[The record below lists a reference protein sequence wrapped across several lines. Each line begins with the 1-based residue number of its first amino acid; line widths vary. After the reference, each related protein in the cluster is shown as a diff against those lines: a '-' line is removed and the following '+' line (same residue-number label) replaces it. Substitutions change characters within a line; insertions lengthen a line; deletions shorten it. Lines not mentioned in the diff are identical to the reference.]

1 MAKATP
7 QETTL
12 KTEPLRP
19 IARFPP
25 SAWGHFFVDFVQDES
40 KLNQWSQRALVLK
53 EKVKKILR
61 DARGAPFEIH
71 LIDVIK
77 RVGLDYQFEAE
88 IEDALNRLY
97 SADVN
102 DVSCDD
108 GDDLYHEALRFRVL
122 RAGGYKASA
131 DVFEKYKDEEGK
143 FKECLT
149 KDVKSLLCLYEAA
162 FLGIRGEDILDEAI
176 AFTTEHLKSSL
187 TSNLDPLLKQQVQ
200 QALEIPTHKRL
211 PRINARK
218 FISFYEES
226 EGKTSED
233 IRTLIE
239 YAKLDF
245 NLVQAV
251 HQREIKNVSKW
262 WKEKGLAEKLPYARN
277 RAVECYVWN
286 MSVTPEPRFSRS
298 REFAAKTL
306 SMVSLT
312 DDTYDAYGIYEELE
326 QYTNAI
332 QRWDLAAMDDLAEYM
347 KPLYLELVT
356 LFKETE
362 EKLEQEGY
370 SYQIGYVKE
379 AIQELCREGYFAEA
393 KWYHDRYTPGIEEY
407 IRVALKSSG
416 YEAVFVLTMVF
427 MEEASVEAFEWW
439 KSKPR
444 IIVAITEI
452 CRFLDDLVAHKFE
465 QERGHI
471 VSSVECF
478 MEEKGMTEK
487 EVINL
492 FKNFYNLAWKDINET
507 CLRPTPFPMYIL
519 GKAVN
524 LGRMMEAWYKSNGK
538 DGYTFS
544 GDRTKEMITALLVD
558 PIPI

>member
-25 SAWGHFFVDFVQDES
+25 SAWGHFFVDFAQDES
-40 KLNQWSQRALVLK
+40 KLNQWSQRAPVLK

-211 PRINARK
+211 PRINARN

-233 IRTLIE
+233 IRTLME

-306 SMVSLT
+306 SMLSLT
-312 DDTYDAYGIYEELE
+312 DDTYDAYGIYDELE

-332 QRWDLAAMDDLAEYM
+332 QRLHILLIIYICE
-347 KPLYLELVT
+347 
-356 LFKETE
+356 
-362 EKLEQEGY
+362 
-370 SYQIGYVKE
+370 
-379 AIQELCREGYFAEA
+379 IQFISKC
-393 KWYHDRYTPGIEEY
+393 
-407 IRVALKSSG
+407 SS
-416 YEAVFVLTMVF
+416 F
-427 MEEASVEAFEWW
+427 
-439 KSKPR
+439 
-444 IIVAITEI
+444 
-452 CRFLDDLVAHKFE
+452 
-465 QERGHI
+465 
-471 VSSVECF
+471 
-478 MEEKGMTEK
+478 
-487 EVINL
+487 
-492 FKNFYNLAWKDINET
+492 
-507 CLRPTPFPMYIL
+507 
-519 GKAVN
+519 
-524 LGRMMEAWYKSNGK
+524 
-538 DGYTFS
+538 
-544 GDRTKEMITALLVD
+544 
-558 PIPI
+558 